1 VIPSS
6 AAGGSVHPR
15 RPSSLTPTGRAHTP
29 TQVSPTLHL
38 VCSQLPAPSSPRV
51 GSGRSEPD
59 RAGARHPTRFAA
71 APVRFSPS
79 SSAIL
84 QSPPPPSPTHS
95 LVQSPDPE
103 GEGDRGEEEQRGD
116 AQIERPDRGPSPQ
129 LAESQSEPANWAP
142 RPRQGATFLPS
153 SPPPGAACGVP
164 QDWAGGFCLIRISV
178 PVLLVFGACVPWYSA
193 NFVFFFGSWAKRNH
207 VLFLQLTGV
216 PVMYSCVWDA
226 RAHDSEEEYS
236 VLGEI
241 NVSIVVCNRIFQVSL
256 FDWW

>member
-1 VIPSS
+1 AHATPTVRAT

-15 RPSSLTPTGRAHTP
+15 RPSSLTPP
-29 TQVSPTLHL
+29 KSPQPCTWSAPS
-38 VCSQLPAPSSPRV
+38 SQLPAHLVSGRV
-51 GSGRSEPD
+51 GPSRTGPERATQPVLRLLRSAFP
-59 RAGARHPTRFAA
+59 PL
-71 APVRFSPS
+71 PLLFS
-79 SSAIL
+79 
-84 QSPPPPSPTHS
+84 HS

-164 QDWAGGFCLIRISV
+164 QDSNQRACSISFRRLRALVQCQFCV
-178 PVLLVFGACVPWYSA
+178 
-193 NFVFFFGSWAKRNH
+193 FFGSWAKRNH

-216 PVMYSCVWDA
+216 PVT
-226 RAHDSEEEYS
+226 
-236 VLGEI
+236 
-241 NVSIVVCNRIFQVSL
+241 
-256 FDWW
+256 